1 MVPVFGHM
9 KFPDTAEKTASLF
22 GLRDKPAVAKLLLDF
37 MLDLLL
43 LPYGSVTYSVW
54 FLGLEYL
61 FIIHYRKFISIH

>member
-22 GLRDKPAVAKLLLDF
+22 GLRDKPSVAKLLLDF

-43 LPYGSVTYSVW
+43 LPYG
-54 FLGLEYL
+54 
-61 FIIHYRKFISIH
+61 